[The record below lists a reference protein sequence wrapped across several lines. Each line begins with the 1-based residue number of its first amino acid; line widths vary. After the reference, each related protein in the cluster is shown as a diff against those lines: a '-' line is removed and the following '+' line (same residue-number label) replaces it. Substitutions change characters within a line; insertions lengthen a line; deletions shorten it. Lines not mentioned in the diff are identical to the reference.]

1 MDAAVLQQAYFDTL
15 KEHLN
20 NFRDIQALNEAPKP
34 IQLAVEKL
42 IKYDS
47 RDTTVKSESIADLSK
62 TYTDY
67 EGLPADVLA
76 LIKPY
81 KKVCW

>member
-1 MDAAVLQQAYFDTL
+1 MDAAVMQQAYFDML

-20 NFRDIQALNEAPKP
+20 NFHGVETVDQAPKP

-47 RDTTVKSESIADLSK
+47 RDATVKSESLSDLSK
-62 TYTDY
+62 TYADIQ
-67 EGLPADVLA
+67 GLPSDVLA
-76 LIKPY
+76 LIKPF
-81 KKVCW
+81 KKVKW